1 MTNIWWS
8 ISLAI
13 IGIIG
18 LHIAGMKSQWG
29 WFIGLGVQVLWIIFA
44 ITTDQYGFVL
54 SACAYGL
61 VNWNNLRKWRNEKR
75 KEQAVADAKREYRM
89 GN

>member
-1 MTNIWWS
+1 MTNIVWS
-8 ISLAI
+8 ISLSL

-29 WFIGLGVQVLWIIFA
+29 WFIGLGAQVLWIIFA
-44 ITTDQYGFVL
+44 IATNQYGFIL

-61 VNWNNLRKWRNEKR
+61 VNWNNLRKWRAEKR
-75 KEQAVADAKREYRM
+75 ESATPAP
-89 GN
+89 

>member
-1 MTNIWWS
+1 MDNLAWS
-8 ISLAI
+8 IALSV

-29 WFIGLGVQVLWIIFA
+29 WFIGLFAQMLWIIFA
-44 ITTDQYGFVL
+44 ITTNQYGFIL

-61 VNWNNLRKWRNEKR
+61 VNWNNLRKWRADKR
-75 KEQAVADAKREYRM
+75 KSTTAPA
-89 GN
+89 